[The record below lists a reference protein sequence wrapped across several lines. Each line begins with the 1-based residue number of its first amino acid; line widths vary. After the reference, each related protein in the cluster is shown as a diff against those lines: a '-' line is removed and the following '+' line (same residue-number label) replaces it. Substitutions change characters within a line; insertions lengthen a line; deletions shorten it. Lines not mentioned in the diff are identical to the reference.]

1 MVVKPVTLVYTH
13 FFPVGNASERL
24 RERLFSREEWLSNA
38 QGRGLCEANAGHAP
52 RGIMC
57 WGRGIVRLWHWREIG
72 ALAQALLVGKGA
84 SNSYSNFLGAPDP
97 QMHNVISTADWRR
110 TWILNLVCILKTH
123 GFKFTRGLEPLYGD
137 ARIAKSF
144 EVLTLLFSTDCS
156 PIDWLQSALKIRRF
170 ENVFLFFLF
179 WKSGVTFA
187 GGKIGLVWCLSWS
200 CWSESVLW
208 QEELFC
214 IANHPASSQFFGD
227 RISAPCP
234 QHAVVPRRAQKQT
247 SAGPYWMCF

>member
-1 MVVKPVTLVYTH
+1 MPQ
-13 FFPVGNASERL
+13 NDSEIGCFRV
-24 RERLFSREEWLSNA
+24 RNGPA
-38 QGRGLCEANAGHAP
+38 TP
-52 RGIMC
+52 RGIIC

-97 QMHNVISTADWRR
+97 QMHNVISTADYRR

-156 PIDWLQSALKIRRF
+156 PIDWLQSALKITRF
-170 ENVFLFFLF
+170 ENVFLFF
-179 WKSGVTFA
+179 
-187 GGKIGLVWCLSWS
+187 
-200 CWSESVLW
+200 
-208 QEELFC
+208 
-214 IANHPASSQFFGD
+214 FFENQ
-227 RISAPCP
+227 A
-234 QHAVVPRRAQKQT
+234 
-247 SAGPYWMCF
+247 